1 MTFNFLKTLSL
12 MEVTWTVS
20 ECPLI
25 ADNVTFNLSIFLFLW
40 AVSSNTKIAS
50 EDLRSK
56 TFLRTNKPSG
66 KLEKLLSQ

>member
-1 MTFNFLKTLSL
+1 

-25 ADNVTFNLSIFLFLW
+25 ADNVTFNLSIFLLLW

-66 KLEKLLSQ
+66 KLETLLSQ